1 MYRYWADRFGWPPDV
16 VDRQPAALMRR
27 LALVD
32 QHVGAGIAHRQEMDA
47 GNRSSLARHN
57 SR

>member
-1 MYRYWADRFGWPPDV
+1 V

-32 QHVGAGIAHRQEMDA
+32 QHVGAGIAQRQETDA
-47 GNRSSLARHN
+47 ANRSSRAHHN